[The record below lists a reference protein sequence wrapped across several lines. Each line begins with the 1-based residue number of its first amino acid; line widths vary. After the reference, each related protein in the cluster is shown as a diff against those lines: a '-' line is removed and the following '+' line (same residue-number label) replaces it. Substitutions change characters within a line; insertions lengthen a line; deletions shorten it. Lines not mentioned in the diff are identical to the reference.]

1 MKWLLI
7 VVYGQHDEAIY
18 TEFMTDHPDSVA
30 GVAIRQLSVTEARL
44 AGGRATSD
52 DHSEDTAPW
61 VAASDGAGLRE
72 RLTDVGIL
80 H

>member
-1 MKWLLI
+1 
-7 VVYGQHDEAIY
+7 
-18 TEFMTDHPDSVA
+18 MTDHPDSVA
-30 GVAIRQLSVTEARL
+30 GVAIRQLSTAEAML

-52 DHSEDTAPW
+52 HHSDDTAPW
-61 VAASDGAGLRE
+61 VSASDGAGLRE